1 MKCPVCGEDCIR
13 DAHELIE
20 IMPTI
25 FAGCGHCKERKLNK
39 RAPLKDRT
47 IQEPCKCG
55 KRFIDDVFAHMYV
68 IMTET
73 GVLDAEAPLA
83 RVGMPLVH
91 PGFAMTQPPYL
102 PKNSLVLLSRDVDE
116 ATAQRLVAEVP
127 EVRGVIKSD
136 ESVPGLSDINF
147 DGLPDTY
154 TLLAGCDVR
163 ANIFTT
169 QKEKIVVYKQ
179 QSVMHIE
186 FPRGYDPKIVSVG
199 VQVRHQAPKCFVD
212 ACSGIGTLG
221 LVAALYDIPRVIFN
235 DAWYAAAFW
244 TAYNLKVNRE
254 NLNFDELICN
264 CNYAAMKEHPVRK
277 EPLEIAHTEG
287 GKQSFQ
293 VYQGDFN
300 LLHTVLPGEVDLS
313 VIDIFEKRDEERV
326 SAIIEE
332 WKRHVSGEVFI
343 P

>member
-1 MKCPVCGEDCIR
+1 MKCPVCGEDCIQN
-13 DAHELIE
+13 AHELIE
-20 IMPTI
+20 TLPTI
-25 FAGCGHCKERKLNK
+25 FARCEHCKGRKLNK

-47 IQEPCKCG
+47 IKEPCDCG
-55 KRFIDDVFAHMYV
+55 KRFIDEVFAHMYV

-73 GVLDAEAPLA
+73 GVLGDDDPLA

-91 PGFAMTQPPYL
+91 PGFAMAQPPYL
-102 PKNSLVLLSRDVDE
+102 PKNSLVLLSRNVDE
-116 ATAQRLVAEVP
+116 PTARRLVAEVP
-127 EVRGVIKSD
+127 EVRGVIRSD
-136 ESVPGLSDINF
+136 ESVPGLTDINF

-154 TLLAGCDVR
+154 QLLAGCDVR
-163 ANIFTT
+163 ANVFST
-169 QKEKIVVYKQ
+169 QNEKIVVYKQ

-199 VQVRHQAPKCFVD
+199 VQVRTHKPKCFVD
-212 ACSGIGTLG
+212 ACSGVGTLG

-244 TAYNLKVNRE
+244 TAYNLRVNQE
-254 NLNFDELICN
+254 NLNFDELILN
-264 CNYAAMKEHPVRK
+264 CDYDTMKRNPVRT
-277 EPLEIAHTEG
+277 EPIEIAHTDG

-293 VYQGDFN
+293 VYQSDFN
-300 LLHTVLPGEVDLS
+300 LLNSVLPGDVDLS

-326 SAIIEE
+326 HAIVEE
-332 WKRHVSGEVFI
+332 WKSHVSGEVFI